1 MQESNH
7 CVTCG
12 KDGCVQ
18 STFPISSGDPS
29 PCGPP
34 ANLREG
40 VYNAATTFQPTLAS
54 APNSKAFWGDQ
65 ALMVLTQCY
74 HWPSSR
80 ASWEPKAQHTGGMS
94 HRNTESLPPSVRLQN
109 QPRPG
114 QSTCTRGEIGRPYT
128 WAVGWGRHYRDMH
141 TPSHACTH
149 AHMCT
154 HNAHVPPGRWGGAL
168 QRHAHMHTYAHVP
181 HAHT

>member
-1 MQESNH
+1 M
-7 CVTCG
+7 
-12 KDGCVQ
+12 Q

-34 ANLREG
+34 ANLSEG
-40 VYNAATTFQPTLAS
+40 VYDAATTLQPALAS
-54 APNSKAFWGDQ
+54 APNSKAFWGEQ

-114 QSTCTRGEIGRPYT
+114 QARAPGMRQEGPAPGQ
-128 WAVGWGRHYRDMH
+128 WDGGGHYRDMH
-141 TPSHACTH
+141 TPSHTCTH
-149 AHMCT
+149 VHMCT
-154 HNAHVPPGRWGGAL
+154 HNAHVPPGWWGGGGL
-168 QRHAHMHTYAHVP
+168 YRDMHTHAHVP